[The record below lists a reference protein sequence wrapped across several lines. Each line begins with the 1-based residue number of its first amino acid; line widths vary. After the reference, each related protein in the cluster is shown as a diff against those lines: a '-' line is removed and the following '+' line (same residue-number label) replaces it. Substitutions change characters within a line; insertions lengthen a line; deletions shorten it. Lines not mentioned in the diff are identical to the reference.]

1 MLLLKLILVLDVSIF
16 LAEERLFLTQD
27 ISLLF
32 SFYFSN
38 CIVCVICLLID
49 INAHGEDTNS
59 SDDDVEY
66 KQSGKK
72 NNGKFFLKLVSKKGF

>member
-1 MLLLKLILVLDVSIF
+1 MLLLKLIPGLDVSIF
-16 LAEERLFLTQD
+16 LAEERLFLTED

-66 KQSGKK
+66 RQSGEKK
-72 NNGKFFLKLVSKKGF
+72 TM

>member
-1 MLLLKLILVLDVSIF
+1 MLLLKLIPGLDVSIF
-16 LAEERLFLTQD
+16 LAEEGSFLLK
-27 ISLLF
+27 IFPLLF

-38 CIVCVICLLID
+38 CILCMICLLID

-66 KQSGKK
+66 RQSGEKK
-72 NNGKFFLKLVSKKGF
+72 VLFKIGE